1 MLPEVTVNNISL
13 DDCSYGVGVTR
24 RRTSTFT
31 DALGRLNA
39 DAEQSV
45 WTRLARHLTFEVLVS
60 AGWTPLTR
68 AAGGVVPRRQAAR
81 HCHSTR
87 TNTSDVVSDHR
98 SSDKTFLK
106 PKNGLGLGLGLSL
119 GLAGPVLC
127 CETRSC
133 HGGCHNDLEGHSN
146 FSSTIYSFS
155 ILCLEHHYCGDQQ

>member
-13 DDCSYGVGVTR
+13 DDCSYRGGVTR

-39 DAEQSV
+39 DAEQTV

-98 SSDKTFLK
+98 SSDKTCLRRKKSVLVLVLQVRCCVVKHGLVMVVVIMILK
-106 PKNGLGLGLGLSL
+106 DTATFK
-119 GLAGPVLC
+119 VL
-127 CETRSC
+127 
-133 HGGCHNDLEGHSN
+133 
-146 FSSTIYSFS
+146 FSFFS
-155 ILCLEHHYCGDQQ
+155 ILCLEHHYCGD